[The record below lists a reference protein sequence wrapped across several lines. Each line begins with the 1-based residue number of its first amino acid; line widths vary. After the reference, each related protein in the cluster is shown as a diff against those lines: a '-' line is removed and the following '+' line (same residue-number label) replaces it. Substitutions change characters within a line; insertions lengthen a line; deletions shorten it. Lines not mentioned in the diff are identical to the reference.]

1 MRLVLASLVLAAVAL
16 TAGAGTGTGGATGG
30 FRAEIETRLESPLR
44 RAQRRALLRA
54 RNALDRGGLL
64 AEEARNGILAV
75 RRLRRPFRTDATMA
89 AAESQLA
96 ADVEN
101 AIRADRDLLDGWR
114 GTLGD
119 DALEAQLADGIGRAD
134 ATLADLAG
142 APTLVATL
150 RTLRSAALD
159 LQSAAPPQ
167 PDFSLPDVNANSATG
182 GRRVS
187 PRDYADLWS
196 AYYFGHAT

>member
-1 MRLVLASLVLAAVAL
+1 MRLALASLLLAAVAL
-16 TAGAGTGTGGATGG
+16 TAGAGTGTASATDG

-44 RAQRRALLRA
+44 RGQRRALLRA
-54 RNALDRGGLL
+54 RSALSRGGLL
-64 AEEARNGILAV
+64 ADEARNGILAV
-75 RRLRRPFRTDATMA
+75 RRLRRPFRNDAAMA
-89 AAESQLA
+89 AAETMLA
-96 ADVEN
+96 ADVE
-101 AIRADRDLLDGWR
+101 AAVRTDRDLLDGWR

-119 DALEAQLADGIGRAD
+119 ETLEAQLADGIERAD
-134 ATLADLAG
+134 ASLADLDG

-150 RTLRSAALD
+150 RTLREAALD

-187 PRDYADLWS
+187 PRDYADVWS
-196 AYYFGHAT
+196 AYYFGRAT